1 MTKDGFL
8 ILCCVQWYL
17 PEELGVSLR
26 MYLWERRNYFGPD
39 YYQKIS
45 LLLESKAKMLIY
57 ILESNVLG
65 NNTNDIFG
73 KIAADTI
80 GIKIQKVVKRKPKRV
95 QRHRGYRDKGSRRL
109 GFEFLAEEEK
119 DFLLRE
125 LQLQI
130 EEDRKAQEDSYL
142 FWSGFLD

>member
-1 MTKDGFL
+1 
-8 ILCCVQWYL
+8 
-17 PEELGVSLR
+17 
-26 MYLWERRNYFGPD
+26 
-39 YYQKIS
+39 
-45 LLLESKAKMLIY
+45 MLIY